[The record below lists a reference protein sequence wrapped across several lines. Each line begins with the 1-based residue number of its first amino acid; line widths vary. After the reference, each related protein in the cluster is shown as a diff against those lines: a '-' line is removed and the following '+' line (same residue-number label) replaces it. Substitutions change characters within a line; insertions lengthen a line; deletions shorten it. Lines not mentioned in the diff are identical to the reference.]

1 MSTATTSIHGPAFLF
16 VAFGMPSEL
25 SERVLSS
32 KILVLPSEARGN
44 ERFYIHKNPR
54 LRVNV
59 NRSQGEG
66 DVSLD
71 SERLFAVCVAR
82 VTNAGMLQM
91 PALIFE

>member
-1 MSTATTSIHGPAFLF
+1 MGIQF
-16 VAFGMPSEL
+16 VASGMPSE
-25 SERVLSS
+25 R
-32 KILVLPSEARGN
+32 I

-82 VTNAGMLQM
+82 VIDAGMFLV
-91 PALIFE
+91 PTLIFE